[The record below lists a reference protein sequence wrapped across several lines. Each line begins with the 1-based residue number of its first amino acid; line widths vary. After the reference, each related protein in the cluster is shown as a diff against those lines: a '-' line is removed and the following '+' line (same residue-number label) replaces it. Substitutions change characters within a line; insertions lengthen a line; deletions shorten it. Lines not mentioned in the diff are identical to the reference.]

1 MFVWWPAWH
10 CWGRGLIEEG
20 HWEVSEI
27 EKLRFDP
34 FSLLQLLKDPLRRLF
49 GKPALTCAADDH

>member
-1 MFVWWPAWH
+1 MFVRRAAWH
-10 CWGRGLIEEG
+10 CRGRGLIEEG